1 MYTMKKLLCII
12 LSLSL
17 SLSLSACAR
26 EPSAQASS
34 SQKPRPD
41 SSAPAEQSSP
51 ISGPAPRESGTE
63 YQTYEIP
70 GYGLQFDCPAE
81 FGNDVKPTVMSENE
95 ALFSVSAEDRVILV
109 SCSRI
114 ASVDEWAALAS
125 AAGKD
130 GSALYESFKSLDVAD
145 AIATRKENC
154 EAFELLD
161 SFSTPDSYGF
171 YYIGTDSFGDT
182 PAPEL
187 SYRYKNYGGFADDGG
202 IINVQLSIVV
212 PETVDREE
220 FTSLC
225 KTVTNSLRLSGS
237 KPPAGDAPP
246 SGSEKPALKALS
258 GGTNDA
264 KCREIVTTFFEYASL
279 IRHGASASDLMQLI
293 GNNKDLFQALKEPG
307 EILCGSH
314 SFTSDL
320 TFQNFEESGTSGGEH
335 SIYVIETRGYDE
347 EDLGMHEYGYTFRI
361 SINSPTDYR
370 VTGIDSVYNGPVNN
384 GYEEPSGGDSGGGAT
399 GSFVSIYDDEDGI
412 YDGPHDDAFFNP
424 DGSFDGSRYQVP
436 ELEAQY
442 TYGANAQIDGYPFQ
456 LALERIWNGDIY
468 WNLCEVMASHGGAT
482 SSSPALYYKQAC
494 EYLEQWE
501 KMLQVKYTE
510 TPLYQLARYRYLS
523 AVLVWGMD

>member
-1 MYTMKKLLCII
+1 MYTMKNLLCII

-26 EPSAQASS
+26 EPSAQAPS

-51 ISGPAPRESGTE
+51 ISEPAPRESGTE

-81 FGNDVKPTVMSENE
+81 FENDVKPTVMSENE

-202 IINVQLSIVV
+202 IINVQLSIAV
-212 PETVDREE
+212 P
-220 FTSLC
+220 
-225 KTVTNSLRLSGS
+225 
-237 KPPAGDAPP
+237 KP
-246 SGSEKPALKALS
+246 
-258 GGTNDA
+258 
-264 KCREIVTTFFEYASL
+264 
-279 IRHGASASDLMQLI
+279 
-293 GNNKDLFQALKEPG
+293 
-307 EILCGSH
+307 
-314 SFTSDL
+314 
-320 TFQNFEESGTSGGEH
+320 
-335 SIYVIETRGYDE
+335 
-347 EDLGMHEYGYTFRI
+347 
-361 SINSPTDYR
+361 
-370 VTGIDSVYNGPVNN
+370 
-384 GYEEPSGGDSGGGAT
+384 
-399 GSFVSIYDDEDGI
+399 
-412 YDGPHDDAFFNP
+412 
-424 DGSFDGSRYQVP
+424 
-436 ELEAQY
+436 
-442 TYGANAQIDGYPFQ
+442 
-456 LALERIWNGDIY
+456 
-468 WNLCEVMASHGGAT
+468 
-482 SSSPALYYKQAC
+482 
-494 EYLEQWE
+494 
-501 KMLQVKYTE
+501 
-510 TPLYQLARYRYLS
+510 
-523 AVLVWGMD
+523 